1 MFLHSKAVANT
12 NRYVENGPEGRSPVF
27 KHDFRGRVEFSGG
40 ILRYS
45 TTGPDL
51 AKPAVDFPTVS
62 AASVMARIAA
72 AGN

>member
-1 MFLHSKAVANT
+1 MLHPKTVAAT
-12 NRYVENGPEGRSPVF
+12 NRYVENGPEDRNPSF

-45 TTGPDL
+45 TTTPTPKGAA
-51 AKPAVDFPTVS
+51 AKA
-62 AASVMARIAA
+62 MARIAQ